1 MEDKTQKLL
10 VENNDPA
17 MEPASDES
25 KPGFFQ
31 RAFNR
36 TKEAIRNV
44 DEAITGRETFRRIE
58 ERLQEHSENYQELTN
73 DLITKFES
81 TQKEIETLYSR
92 LDKEIETLVA
102 ASNEQK
108 STFERTLS
116 EVTNT
121 ATELR
126 TTASELRKTANEA
139 QETLSLTNQ
148 NQQEMQ
154 KQASGHLARWNNE
167 SETLKTDVRNL
178 QSQLQQLQQSFQQ
191 FFITSIVGFIILT
204 AVLGYLFFR

>member
-1 MEDKTQKLL
+1 MEEKEPKLL
-10 VENNDPA
+10 IEA
-17 MEPASDES
+17 SEPAIEPTTE

-36 TKEAIRNV
+36 TKEAIRSV

-58 ERLQEHSENYQELTN
+58 EQLQEHSQNYQELTN
-73 DLITKFES
+73 DLINKFES

-92 LDKEIETLVA
+92 LDKEIEILVNA
-102 ASNEQK
+102 GNEQK
-108 STFERTLS
+108 SSFERS
-116 EVTNT
+116 IAEVTKTANELQNT
-121 ATELR
+121 AN
-126 TTASELRKTANEA
+126 ELRKTANEA
-139 QETLSLTNQ
+139 QETLSLAKE

-167 SETLKTDVRNL
+167 SEGLKTDVRTL

-204 AVLGYLFFR
+204 AILGYLFFR